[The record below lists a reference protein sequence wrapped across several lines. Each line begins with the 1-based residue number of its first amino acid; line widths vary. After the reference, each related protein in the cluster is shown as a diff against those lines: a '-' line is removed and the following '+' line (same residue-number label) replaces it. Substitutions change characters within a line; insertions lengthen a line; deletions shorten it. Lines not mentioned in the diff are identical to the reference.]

1 MKSRNL
7 IVALIIAGFCFS
19 SGLIISPLHA
29 QTDPGPRPG
38 PAAAGSFYPTLNSS
52 EQNFFNQAQLRF
64 QEVDSVS
71 GGIGGEAGVGLGP
84 TFNGNSCA
92 QCHAQPTIGG
102 ASPGLLSPQKAV
114 QNPQVALA
122 ALDGALNSVPSFI
135 TANGPVLEARFI
147 RTSTGALDGGVHD
160 LYTIAG
166 RSDATGCTLAQPDF
180 GSELAANNVIFRTPT
195 PLFGLGLVEATP
207 DANLQANLAATQ
219 AARAALKIGGVFN
232 TSGNDGT
239 ITRFG
244 WKAQNKSLLIFAGEA
259 YNVEQGVS
267 NENFPNERSAVPGC
281 MFNGTPEDASNML
294 NQNVNSPNYGTA
306 LGTVSEMAS
315 DIVNFAAFARLAAP
329 PAPATFTSSA
339 RNGAAEFNAIGCSLC
354 HSPTLTT
361 GTSIYTGMSNVAYNP
376 YSDFA
381 LHDMGSG
388 LADGIHQGAA
398 GPNQFRTAPL
408 WGLGQRLFFL
418 HDGRT
423 TDLIQAIEAH
433 SSGGSE
439 ANLVIR
445 KYKALKTSQVQDL
458 LNFLR
463 SL

>member
-1 MKSRNL
+1 MKCRNL
-7 IVALIIAGFCFS
+7 KVAVVCLALAALS
-19 SGLIISPLHA
+19 VSPLHA
-29 QTDPGPRPG
+29 QNDPGPRPG
-38 PAAAGSFYPTLNSS
+38 PAAAGGFYSTLNAN
-52 EQNFFNQAQLRF
+52 EQAFFNQAQLRF
-64 QEVDSVS
+64 QEIDSVS
-71 GGIGGEAGVGLGP
+71 GGIAGETGSGLGP

-92 QCHAQPTIGG
+92 QCHAQPAIGG
-102 ASPGLLSPQKAV
+102 ASPGMVSPQNAIP
-114 QNPQVALA
+114 NPQVALA
-122 ALDGALNSVPSFI
+122 ALDGASNTVPSFI
-135 TANGPVLEARFI
+135 TASGPVLEARFVK
-147 RTSTGALDGGVHD
+147 TSSGALDGGVHD

-180 GSELAANNVIFRTPT
+180 ATALSTNNVIFRTPT

-219 AARAALKIGGVFN
+219 SARASLKIGGAFN

-244 WKAQNKSLLIFAGEA
+244 WKAQNKSLLIFVGEA

-281 MFNGTPEDASNML
+281 VFNGTPEDATNML
-294 NQNVNSPNYGTA
+294 NQNASSPNWGTS
-306 LGTVSEMAS
+306 LGTESEMSS
-315 DIVNFAAFARLAAP
+315 DIVNFAAFIRLSAP
-329 PAPATFTSSA
+329 PAPAASTQSIQ
-339 RNGAAEFNAIGCSLC
+339 NGAADFNAIGCNLC

-361 GTSIYTGMSNVAYNP
+361 GTSVFTGMSNVAYHP

-388 LADGIHQGAA
+388 LADGIHQGSA
-398 GPNQFRTAPL
+398 GANQFRTAPL

-423 TDLIQAIEAH
+423 SDLIQAIQAH
-433 SSGGSE
+433 SSSGSE
-439 ANLVIR
+439 ANMVIR
-445 KYKALKTSQVQDL
+445 KYDSLKRSQVQDL